1 MRKLV
6 TVARARAKRTLIGW
20 RRDQRAQDLIEY
32 SLVVAFIAVAA
43 SAFFPPSIA
52 PAITSIWSRVVQIL
66 SQATTGS

>member
-1 MRKLV
+1 MRKFV
-6 TVARARAKRTLIGW
+6 TVARARAKTALIRW
-20 RRDQRAQDLIEY
+20 RRDRRAQDLIEY

-66 SQATTGS
+66 TQATTGS

>member
-6 TVARARAKRTLIGW
+6 IALARAGTALSRW

-52 PAITSIWSRVVQIL
+52 PAITSVWSRIVQIL